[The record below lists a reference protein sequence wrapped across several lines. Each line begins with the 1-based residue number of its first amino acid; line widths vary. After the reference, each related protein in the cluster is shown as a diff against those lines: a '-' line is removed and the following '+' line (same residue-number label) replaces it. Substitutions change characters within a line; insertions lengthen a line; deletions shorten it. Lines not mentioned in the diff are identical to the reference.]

1 MAELYFKGDHNKHA
15 FLDRDKN
22 DEDYVDMMEF
32 LRRSKICYALL
43 QYPAIIYESLVVQFW
58 ETAHVRTVGDGPTE
72 IVAVIDGEEHVVTE
86 SLVRTKLQ
94 LDDEGGVTEL
104 PKHVILRGLQA
115 AGYTGDGKVWY
126 KNLFCPKWRFLTHTL
141 LQCMGSKSGGWD
153 QFSTDIALVIVCLSQ
168 GRTFNFSKYIFNAML
183 ENVKDT
189 KLKYLL
195 YPRFLQ
201 IILDIQTNDHTH
213 LPVKGLSRKLFTQIK
228 FKFNGVIR
236 PLLPAML
243 PGGNPPDGAAAD
255 VAADAP
261 VNDAPD
267 ASASVTPD
275 FQTPPSP
282 RPPTPVP
289 SPQFTRQPTPS
300 PLRPHYEDSADVDLD
315 YSPPRTTDAPNT
327 TDIPVDEAEGPV
339 TLTSISALLN
349 KYVTKVEHLEKD
361 LQFTKLN
368 LGKAVLTLVGRVKK
382 LETKLKAGKRK
393 GVVYESDDESSKAS
407 DKIDLTGLELLA
419 ATTLDSIQQ
428 KPANTRPESSRP
440 EDFTHY
446 AEPSTP
452 KYSNVTYVRR
462 KHSAATHNADSVP
475 EVHISA
481 TSADIQVDC
490 PDVSTDIP
498 CDPPEFTTHQ
508 ADKGKS
514 ILADNSSPPRV
525 KTKEELAN
533 EILSENVAVHMQA
546 KEEALA
552 AKEKEEYNV
561 SVALAKKIQAD
572 LDKLGPSIP
581 SNLTAARKRELDA
594 IAKDLSP
601 AQWEILAKQAAGLGA
616 SIPEVQDPDYAKM
629 MVERKKLQNKHEAEL
644 KAKHLKE
651 RPWTKPEIRSYRR
664 NFVKNQSSTLFGS

>member
-43 QYPAIIYESLVVQFW
+43 QYPTIIYESLVVQFW
-58 ETAHVRTVGDGPTE
+58 ETAQVRTVGDGPTE
-72 IVAVIDGEEHVVTE
+72 IVAVIDGKEHVVTE
-86 SLVRTKLQ
+86 SLVRTQLQ

-104 PKHVILRGLQA
+104 PKNDILRGLQA

-126 KNLFCPKWRFLTHTL
+126 KNMFCPKWRFLTHTL

-153 QFSTDIALVIVCLSQ
+153 QFSTDIALAIVCLSQ

-201 IILDIQTNDHTH
+201 IILDTKTNDHTH
-213 LPVKGLSRKLFTQIK
+213 LPVKGLSRKLFTQMK
-228 FKFNGVIR
+228 FRFNGVIR

-243 PGGNPPDGAAAD
+243 PGGNFPDDVDAA

-261 VNDAPD
+261 VGNSPDGVQDTPDAQASEDTPDRTHDAPNT
-267 ASASVTPD
+267 SASVAPD
-275 FQTPPSP
+275 VQPSSST

-300 PLRPHYEDSADVDLD
+300 PLRPHFEDSADDDID
-315 YSPPRTTDAPNT
+315 YSPPRTTAAPNT
-327 TDIPVDEAEGPV
+327 TDIPVDGAEDSV

-349 KYVTKVEHLEKD
+349 KYVTKVDKLEQD

-382 LETKLKAGKRK
+382 LETKLKSGKRK
-393 GVVYESDDESSKAS
+393 GVVYESADESSKAS
-407 DKIDLTGLELLA
+407 DKIDLEGLELLA
-419 ATTLDSIQQ
+419 ATTLDSVQQ
-428 KPANTRPESSRP
+428 KPADTRPESSRH
-440 EDFTHY
+440 EDFTHS
-446 AEPSTP
+446 AEPSNP
-452 KYSNVTYVRR
+452 KDSNVTYVRR
-462 KHSAATHNADSVP
+462 KHSAATHTADASKQATFNNAMP
-475 EVHISA
+475 EVNIPD
-481 TSADIQVDC
+481 TSAAIQVDC

-498 CDPPEFTTHQ
+498 CDPPKFTSHK
-508 ADKGKS
+508 ADTGKS
-514 ILADNSSPPRV
+514 ILVDNSSPPRV

-533 EILSENVAVHMQA
+533 EILSENVAAHMQA

-552 AKEKEEYNV
+552 AKEKEEYDA
-561 SVALAKKIQAD
+561 SVVTAKKIQSRF
-572 LDKLGPSIP
+572 L
-581 SNLTAARKRELDA
+581 
-594 IAKDLSP
+594 
-601 AQWEILAKQAAGLGA
+601 
-616 SIPEVQDPDYAKM
+616 
-629 MVERKKLQNKHEAEL
+629 
-644 KAKHLKE
+644 
-651 RPWTKPEIRSYRR
+651 SYRSTQ
-664 NFVKNQSSTLFGS
+664 KPSSLF